1 MKTRI
6 ISAIIMLAVFI
17 PILLLGDIYY
27 SILSCI
33 LGMIALWELMRLE
46 KNIPLYMRIISYF
59 ICLFL
64 IIYHYKETNY
74 FTEVNYAILVSMFF
88 IYSFSSIINKD
99 TKKYTYKDSLWLMTM
114 TLLIGIMFNSFIRI
128 RLLGLYPV
136 IYCFLIS
143 TMTDTFALFGGK
155 LFGKHKLAPLISPN
169 KTIEGSIVGSLFG
182 TIISSIFYYFVIGNM
197 SIEVILLLSF
207 VLTIFGQMGDLFFS
221 NIKRFYNV
229 KDFSNII
236 PGHGGILDRLDSVIF
251 VILGYL
257 LYILII

>member
-1 MKTRI
+1 
-6 ISAIIMLAVFI
+6 
-17 PILLLGDIYY
+17 
-27 SILSCI
+27 
-33 LGMIALWELMRLE
+33 
-46 KNIPLYMRIISYF
+46 
-59 ICLFL
+59 
-64 IIYHYKETNY
+64 
-74 FTEVNYAILVSMFF
+74 
-88 IYSFSSIINKD
+88 
-99 TKKYTYKDSLWLMTM
+99 MTM

-169 KTIEGSIVGSLFG
+169 KTIEGSVIGSLFG
-182 TIISSIFYYFVIGNM
+182 TIIACIFYYFVIGNM
-197 SIEVILLLSF
+197 SIGVILLLSF